1 MSITEEL
8 VFMVTPLWSRCPRVF
23 VHWVVF
29 RGLSQGLALICG
41 PDCDSFVGAI
51 WCWNSR
57 GLFLPYWSSPV
68 GSVLHPGN
76 LCSSCQ
82 GVRSGKVYIRV

>member
-1 MSITEEL
+1 MKDM

-41 PDCDSFVGAI
+41 PDCASSVGAI

-57 GLFLPYWSSPV
+57 GRFFCLAGRLLLDLY
-68 GSVLHPGN
+68 SVLEI
-76 LCSSCQ
+76 SV
-82 GVRSGKVYIRV
+82 VRAKLSEVERL